1 VGDAAVVGRRHVRN
15 GAISTKTE
23 NTGMRVTIQI
33 LPDQQA
39 TLDVGPTG
47 DLAFITAS
55 SGNRDQSLD
64 NLLAAACKA
73 TGGSQGCGRRS
84 KKLRD
89 FKLTL

>member
-1 VGDAAVVGRRHVRN
+1 MG
-15 GAISTKTE
+15 
-23 NTGMRVTIQI
+23 VTIQI

-39 TLDVGPTG
+39 TPDVGPIG

-55 SGNRDQSLD
+55 SGNRDDQSLD

-73 TGGSQGCGRRS
+73 TGIRKGAGAGA
-84 KKLRD
+84 KKPRD